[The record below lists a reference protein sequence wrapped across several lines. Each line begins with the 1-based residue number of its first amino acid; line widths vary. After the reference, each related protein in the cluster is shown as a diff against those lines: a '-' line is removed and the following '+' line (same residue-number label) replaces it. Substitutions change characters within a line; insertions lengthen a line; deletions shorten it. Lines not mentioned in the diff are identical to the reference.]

1 MPDIKTNVMRILE
14 KKKVAF
20 SAHTYPHGDEAV
32 DGATVA
38 ELTGQNPD
46 QVFKTL
52 ITQGASKQYYV
63 VVIPVLCELNLKK
76 AAKAVGEKSVVMLHV
91 ADLLP
96 LTGYV
101 RGG

>member
-14 KKKVAF
+14 KKKVTF

-38 ELTGQNPD
+38 ELTGQAPE

-63 VVIPVLCELNLKK
+63 FVIPIEKELNLKK
-76 AAKAVGEKSVVMLHV
+76 AAKAAFFDRKCS
-91 ADLLP
+91 
-96 LTGYV
+96 
-101 RGG
+101 

>member
-1 MPDIKTNVMRILE
+1 MPEIKTNVMRILE
-14 KKKVAF
+14 KKKVTF

-38 ELTGQNPD
+38 ELTGQDPD

-63 VVIPVLCELNLKK
+63 FVIPVLCELDLKK
-76 AAKAVGEKSVVMLHV
+76 AAKAGYIEFD
-91 ADLLP
+91 DLAISFNNSIHGVFLC
-96 LTGYV
+96 
-101 RGG
+101 